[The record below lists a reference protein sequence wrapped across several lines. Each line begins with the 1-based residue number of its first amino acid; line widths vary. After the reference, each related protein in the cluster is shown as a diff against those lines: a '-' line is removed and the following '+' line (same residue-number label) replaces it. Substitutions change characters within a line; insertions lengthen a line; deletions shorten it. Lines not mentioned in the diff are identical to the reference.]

1 MLFNSSAFLLFFP
14 SVVLL
19 YFLLPRRLKNPCL
32 LFASYFFYACWNPKY
47 IVLLFV
53 TTFVTFFGGLLVQR
67 CKDAGPGG
75 DSQAPERGIGNS
87 DQGSWNSN
95 RRSRNSNKRSRVVLV
110 LVLLFNFGLLFL
122 FKYYNWAAGLLELLL
137 GKLHVSFAFPAFE
150 LALPVGISFFT
161 FQAVGYTIDVYR
173 GEIRAE
179 RNFFKYA
186 LFVSFFPQLV
196 AGPIERSRTL
206 LAQLDESYS
215 FDYERV
221 RKGLLIMLWGFFL
234 KVVLADRAAVLV
246 NQVYGNY
253 ASYYGMQL
261 ILASLCF
268 ALQIYCDFM
277 GYSTIARGAALVLG
291 FRLTDNF
298 KQPYLACSVKD
309 FWRRWHVSL
318 SFWLRD
324 YLYIPL
330 GGSRCSRLRRYRNLL
345 ITFAASGLWHGASV
359 KFIVWGLLHGFFQ
372 IAEDCFSR
380 KKGGEASC
388 EDSFSRRLFLR
399 LRTFFLVTVA
409 WVFFRAES
417 FTQALKILKKSLR
430 LTNIGLFFNEGIF
443 DLGLSSFNVFMLL
456 LGLLVLFTFSIMKEK
471 GRSVLGWL
479 STQETW
485 FRFAIYWFLLLMIMF
500 SLNLTGT
507 EFIYFQF

>member
-1 MLFNSSAFLLFFP
+1 MLFNSAAFLLFFP

-32 LFASYFFYACWNPKY
+32 LVASYFFYACWNPKY
-47 IVLLFV
+47 IVLLFL
-53 TTFVTFFGGLLVQR
+53 TTLVTFLGGLLVQR
-67 CKDAGPGG
+67 CRDVGSGGAAQAAGKGSRG
-75 DSQAPERGIGNS
+75 PEGRSGNF
-87 DQGSWNSN
+87 D
-95 RRSRNSNKRSRVVLV
+95 RRCRAVLV

-122 FKYYNWAAGLLELLL
+122 FKYYNWASGLLEALL
-137 GKLHVSFAFPAFE
+137 GKFHVPCAFPSFE

-221 RKGLLIMLWGFFL
+221 RKGLLVMLWGFFL

-246 NQVYGNY
+246 NQVYGDY
-253 ASYYGMQL
+253 DSYYGMQL

-277 GYSTIARGAALVLG
+277 GYSSIARGAALVLG

-298 KQPYLACSVKD
+298 KQPYLSCSVKD

-345 ITFAASGLWHGASV
+345 ITFAVSGLWHGASV
-359 KFIVWGLLHGFFQ
+359 KFVVWGLLHGIFQ
-372 IAEDCFSR
+372 IAEDCFYQSR
-380 KKGGEASC
+380 LGRIPKP
-388 EDSFSRRLFLR
+388 DTFSRRFFLR

-409 WVFFRAES
+409 WVFFRAET

-430 LTNIGLFFNEGIF
+430 LTNIGLFFNESIF
-443 DLGLSSFNVFMLL
+443 ELGLSSFNVFMLL

-471 GRSVLGWL
+471 GLSVLGWL
-479 STQETW
+479 STQGVC
-485 FRFAIYWFLLLMIMF
+485 FRFAIYWFLLLMILF